1 MRIMKVTLILCFL
14 GMLTACVAE
23 SDLDN
28 LQDTVANDVEENQ
41 RFAIA
46 IEEYKDTNS
55 YTFSGVDGDNVEL
68 SSSDLPSGAFFDVS
82 SGNFSSNLNCSSAD

>member
-1 MRIMKVTLILCFL
+1 MKLLITSLMML
-14 GMLTACVAE
+14 SLSMLTACGGSGGSGSNLDEPNPSAGGSNE
-23 SDLDN
+23 DPKEDSDLDN

-55 YTFSGVDGDNVEL
+55 YTWRRWV
-68 SSSDLPSGAFFDVS
+68 
-82 SGNFSSNLNCSSAD
+82 